1 MNNEQKRSKKMR
13 PNNSLCVE
21 IERWKAGRDR
31 ERGHACHLVCVILSH
46 ICETQEYGMRYILL
60 TSVAPACPPLPL
72 PQPLAVL
79 AKEPL
84 ALAWVEA
91 ARHLMPP

>member
-1 MNNEQKRSKKMR
+1 MESRAGPGAGNTRVIS
-13 PNNSLCVE
+13 CVSFYLTF
-21 IERWKAGRDR
+21 A
-31 ERGHACHLVCVILSH
+31 
-46 ICETQEYGMRYILL
+46 TQEYGMRYILL